1 MNQAHKS
8 RSKLLLEAKKGIAEE
23 LRLKGYTQ
31 KQIAE
36 EIKVRLGL
44 KTCSVSCV
52 CEYLKQSL
60 AEWQKERVDN
70 TDILVTEELERLNM
84 VIREAWQ
91 MWEKSKIDYHKKGST
106 QIGLP
111 SDDGTAIQTIKA
123 IMNDDEERGKGDP
136 RYLDIIL
143 KALDQ
148 RRKLLGLDK
157 TTVDVNAGIQGSIEV
172 RYVESSAP
180 VAFSED
186 EVRKREGLSLD

>member
-1 MNQAHKS
+1 MNQNHKAKS
-8 RSKLLLEAKKGIAEE
+8 RALLEAKKTITAE
-23 LRLKGYTQ
+23 LRLKGYTYQ
-31 KQIAE
+31 QISD
-36 EIKVRLGL
+36 EIKKRLGL
-44 KTCSVSCV
+44 QTCPVSCV
-52 CEYLKQSL
+52 KVYNDKLL
-60 AEWQKERVDN
+60 AEWQKERIDN
-70 TDILVTEELERLNM
+70 TDALITEELERLNM

-91 MWEKSKIDYHKKGST
+91 MWEKSKDDYHRKGGT

-157 TTVDVNAGIQGSIEV
+157 TTVDVNAGIQGSIEI
-172 RYVESSAP
+172 RYIDGGAP
-180 VAFSED
+180 VAGSED
-186 EVRKREGLSLD
+186 EVRKREGLPLD